1 MCQQGEPITTS
12 CRAASRRS
20 ASAGDGHRPG
30 YLKLITKDFDLARQT
45 ALGIRLAY
53 DAGRVGAPGLVGRFF
68 FASGIDAVNPNGRTP
83 EPDERE

>member
-1 MCQQGEPITTS
+1 MPYGRC
-12 CRAASRRS
+12 
-20 ASAGDGHRPG
+20 PG

-68 FASGIDAVNPNGRTP
+68 FASGIDAVNDQLQAGAR
-83 EPDERE
+83 RAGV